1 MKEGYRLLGDFIQPV
16 DERNRDLKVDY
27 LLGVSISKQFIPSI
41 ANIVGTD
48 LSSYKIVRTGQFAY
62 GPVTSRNGEK
72 ISIAL
77 LRDKDCI
84 ISSSYTVFEVMNKN
98 ALDPEY
104 LMLWFS
110 RPEFDRYARY
120 MSHGSVR
127 EIFDWDELCKVEL
140 PVPSIDKQR
149 SIVKAYQTITER
161 IELKRRINDNLE
173 ATAMSLYKS
182 WFIDYEPFDLD
193 DEGLPVG
200 WCKEKLN
207 DKLSTSTQSI
217 NPQKMDCDF
226 VWHYSIPAYDNE
238 KLPSK
243 DTPSSI
249 LSNKYI
255 VPQNAILV
263 SKLNPDTKRIWRS
276 VPCFENAICST
287 EFIVFS
293 TKEPTHR
300 AFYYLLFNTGS
311 FIDFLVSNATGSTNS
326 RMRVKPASSLD
337 FEFICPPNE
346 VIDSFCR
353 KVEPLLQKIEENHL
367 EIRKLKELIPI
378 AVAKMMSSSR

>member
-1 MKEGYRLLGDFIQPV
+1 
-16 DERNRDLKVDY
+16 
-27 LLGVSISKQFIPSI
+27 
-41 ANIVGTD
+41 
-48 LSSYKIVRTGQFAY
+48 
-62 GPVTSRNGEK
+62 
-72 ISIAL
+72 
-77 LRDKDCI
+77 
-84 ISSSYTVFEVMNKN
+84 
-98 ALDPEY
+98 
-104 LMLWFS
+104 
-110 RPEFDRYARY
+110 
-120 MSHGSVR
+120 
-127 EIFDWDELCKVEL
+127 
-140 PVPSIDKQR
+140 
-149 SIVKAYQTITER
+149 
-161 IELKRRINDNLE
+161 
-173 ATAMSLYKS
+173 MSLYKS

-293 TKEPTHR
+293 TIEPTHR

>member
-48 LSSYKIVRTGQFAY
+48 LSNYKIVRTGQFAY

-84 ISSSYTVFEVMNKN
+84 ISSSYTVFEVVNKN

-173 ATAMSLYKS
+173 AALSSMYKEFFTVGTPENLPAHWKIAPFS
-182 WFIDYEPFDLD
+182 DIADVIMGQSPEGDDCNNAGCGDPLLNGPTEFGFYSPTPVQWTTNGKKYCVAGDLLFCVRGSTTGRMNWANQSYAIGRGLAAIRHKKDSNFNWFIKAMVDNS
-193 DEGLPVG
+193 
-200 WCKEKLN
+200 LN
-207 DKLSTSTQSI
+207 D
-217 NPQKMDCDF
+217 
-226 VWHYSIPAYDNE
+226 
-238 KLPSK
+238 
-243 DTPSSI
+243 I
-249 LSNKYI
+249 L
-255 VPQNAILV
+255 A
-263 SKLNPDTKRIWRS
+263 
-276 VPCFENAICST
+276 A
-287 EFIVFS
+287 
-293 TKEPTHR
+293 
-300 AFYYLLFNTGS
+300 
-311 FIDFLVSNATGSTNS
+311 ATGSTFPNIGKELLNGFYVIIPDETS
-326 RMRVKPASSLD
+326 LQKYGPQGYAIFRMITDNAK
-337 FEFICPPNE
+337 E
-346 VIDSFCR
+346 IDSLYAL
-353 KVEPLLQKIEENHL
+353 KKTLLF
-367 EIRKLKELIPI
+367 KLTT
-378 AVAKMMSSSR
+378 